1 MFCVWN
7 FARRRPTAGLHLPP
21 PAEAAA
27 ANVMAW
33 RRLLSTATAPRAS
46 TAAFEASLA
55 AKRWWRAL
63 YDDGGDTFT
72 LSDVSPTL
80 TRFWPLLSGAEG
92 ADGPPAPPPR
102 APAAAERRVLAPLCG
117 RDISTTFLA
126 SRPGWRCVG
135 VDFADSALRKLG
147 AEIGG
152 LVPQGAQGAT
162 LGVYRTENYPRL
174 LLVHG
179 DFFGMAPEDFGGGF
193 HAVWDRGG
201 LTSVGGAAERAAYAA
216 RVAQLMEPGGRLL
229 LELLDTNIEMEGA
242 VDAGEAAACLAG
254 AGLRVRELARR
265 DVRGEYPDF
274 RPPGLAYLREV
285 VLLGEKP

>member
-1 MFCVWN
+1 MWLRVFTRSFSYAV
-7 FARRRPTAGLHLPP
+7 A
-21 PAEAAA
+21 PA
-27 ANVMAW
+27 
-33 RRLLSTATAPRAS
+33 APS
-46 TAAFEASLA
+46 AAFEASLA
-55 AKRWWRAL
+55 SKRFWRTL
-63 YDDGGDTFT
+63 YDDSKDTFT
-72 LSDVSPTL
+72 LNDVSPTL
-80 TRFWPLLSGAEG
+80 SRHWPLLSGAAG
-92 ADGPPAPPPR
+92 QPSLHGGGTAP
-102 APAAAERRVLAPLCG
+102 AERRCLVPLCG
-117 RDISTTFLA
+117 RDISTTFIA
-126 SRPGWRCVG
+126 SQPGWSCVG
-135 VDFADSALRKLG
+135 VDFADTALRRLG
-147 AEIGG
+147 GEIGG